1 MGEAIFRKVF
11 PYFFPLAD
19 SYVRAIR
26 YIRYNL
32 DFKMDL
38 MIRNVVYLEF
48 MDRVKQIRIPHP
60 LPKNADTH
68 SGICIFYLRWD
79 SNQLNATCQWQV
91 AREGLTERH
100 QNFIESL
107 I

>member
-19 SYVRAIR
+19 SYVRAVR

-32 DFKMDL
+32 ELKMDL

-60 LPKNADTH
+60 LPNEKDHPNGWSFFVFKGWIIH
-68 SGICIFYLRWD
+68 CVFLWD
-79 SNQLNATCQWQV
+79 MV
-91 AREGLTERH
+91 
-100 QNFIESL
+100 
-107 I
+107 

>member
-1 MGEAIFRKVF
+1 MGEPIFRKVF

-32 DFKMDL
+32 ELKMDL
-38 MIRNVVYLEF
+38 MVRNVVYLDF

-60 LPKNADTH
+60 LPKAPV
-68 SGICIFYLRWD
+68 F
-79 SNQLNATCQWQV
+79 
-91 AREGLTERH
+91 ERKWVL
-100 QNFIESL
+100 FSSL
-107 I
+107 FSRTYTL

>member
-1 MGEAIFRKVF
+1 MHLLLIVGMGEAIFRKVF

-32 DFKMDL
+32 ELKMDL
-38 MIRNVVYLEF
+38 MIRNVVILEF

-60 LPKNADTH
+60 LPKKDH
-68 SGICIFYLRWD
+68 PFGWSFFGR
-79 SNQLNATCQWQV
+79 
-91 AREGLTERH
+91 G
-100 QNFIESL
+100 
-107 I
+107 

>member
-1 MGEAIFRKVF
+1 MGEPIFRKVF

-32 DFKMDL
+32 ELKMDL

-60 LPKNADTH
+60 LPKMQIPIRVSA
-68 SGICIFYLRWD
+68 F
-79 SNQLNATCQWQV
+79 
-91 AREGLTERH
+91 
-100 QNFIESL
+100 FI
-107 I
+107 

>member
-1 MGEAIFRKVF
+1 MHLLLVIEGWGNLSFRKVF

-32 DFKMDL
+32 ELIMDL
-38 MIRNVVYLEF
+38 MIRNVVFLEL

-60 LPKNADTH
+60 L
-68 SGICIFYLRWD
+68 S
-79 SNQLNATCQWQV
+79 
-91 AREGLTERH
+91 
-100 QNFIESL
+100 
-107 I
+107 